1 MTSHNISTP
10 FHIEENV
17 HDHTNDFEILKDTS
31 DDTQTI
37 ISSEKEVLNEFFED
51 DYEEIEN
58 LEPLYP
64 ITLEMTFTNWKK
76 LDEFLENHGLERGFA
91 FTITHSDKDK
101 EDGFPRRRIYACSKG
116 RSYNQQK
123 NAHTDENRNR
133 GHHTTDCK
141 FHVNAYRRKKDNL
154 IHITKIDG
162 EHNHDLVDN
171 IRMVTPH
178 FRKLTPEM
186 YDDVALFA
194 ACGVRAGTII
204 EVLQH
209 KYPEKY
215 IHARNIYNL
224 VQTLRHQNQTT
235 SDAGS
240 MYLALMNQQQ
250 ENPTFHVDA
259 RFEGHD
265 NHLVGLCWMK
275 LERTIERLL
284 EKESR
289 YVRLNETIGKL
300 PVSQEEDYHN
310 HYFKEVD
317 VLCQQFLTPAV
328 LKLQRHEMNRS
339 MHYRCHIAN
348 LENELQKQETAES
361 PTGMFSEDMFDACV
375 IELAQLIADLDL
387 TRINELWRV
396 SSINKKSKHFIVL
409 YDNTMHLCTCLT
421 LISHGLVCRHF
432 FAVMLVSSI
441 SKFHIGL
448 IPRRWYTN
456 AKVME
461 MDLIFLHTPA
471 ISVISDNEFGTVEY
485 MVEVDLSHLE
495 NIRGHHIFTKEI
507 CQEMTRKQQWGKT
520 FGIMKKTLDLAIETG
535 RIEELYELHENLAKE
550 LESEMVQIVQGD
562 HNTEFAQTI
571 SNPVRII
578 TKGRK
583 PKNMSG
589 NKGKRKQIHESTNNK
604 ENNIAEELSHKKL
617 RKALNTVDEELNVNV
632 DGESKEAEEILGNYD
647 VDKEMLPAKHI
658 HIDDD
663 SASILSFRTNS
674 TSSSFNL
681 SHRSSESYY
690 QSSISK
696 FASFQWVNNPST
708 HALFHWL
715 NLKLKLPD
723 RKQLAGPIL
732 DQAIK
737 SIKQLRKEKLNQVHK
752 QAGITLSF
760 NGWKN
765 IVNQEL
771 LGIMIILPS

>member
-1 MTSHNISTP
+1 
-10 FHIEENV
+10 
-17 HDHTNDFEILKDTS
+17 
-31 DDTQTI
+31 
-37 ISSEKEVLNEFFED
+37 
-51 DYEEIEN
+51 
-58 LEPLYP
+58 
-64 ITLEMTFTNWKK
+64 
-76 LDEFLENHGLERGFA
+76 
-91 FTITHSDKDK
+91 
-101 EDGFPRRRIYACSKG
+101 
-116 RSYNQQK
+116 
-123 NAHTDENRNR
+123 
-133 GHHTTDCK
+133 
-141 FHVNAYRRKKDNL
+141 
-154 IHITKIDG
+154 
-162 EHNHDLVDN
+162 
-171 IRMVTPH
+171 
-178 FRKLTPEM
+178 
-186 YDDVALFA
+186 
-194 ACGVRAGTII
+194 
-204 EVLQH
+204 
-209 KYPEKY
+209 
-215 IHARNIYNL
+215 
-224 VQTLRHQNQTT
+224 
-235 SDAGS
+235 
-240 MYLALMNQQQ
+240 MNQQQ

-265 NHLVGLCWMK
+265 NHLVGLCWMSPNQQELWARFHDVILLDTTAK
-275 LERTIERLL
+275 TNRFSMILCVVILVDNHNRSRLAATAIVSDETKDTFSWLFASISKATGGLAPSLLYTDADPAMIAAARSSWPATKHHFCLFHIRKNLEKHFLSKYHGEKWKKFFATFCSTQLERTIERLL

-300 PVSQEEDYHN
+300 PVSQEEDYYN

-461 MDLIFLHTPA
+461 MDLIFSHTPA
-471 ISVISDNEFGTVEY
+471 ISVISDNEFGMVEY

-495 NIRGHHIFTKEI
+495 NIRGHHVFTKEI

-578 TKGRK
+578 TKGQK

-632 DGESKEAEEILGNYD
+632 DGESSKSKSRRCGTCNQIGHN
-647 VDKEMLPAKHI
+647 M
-658 HIDDD
+658 
-663 SASILSFRTNS
+663 RTCPN
-674 TSSSFNL
+674 
-681 SHRSSESYY
+681 
-690 QSSISK
+690 
-696 FASFQWVNNPST
+696 
-708 HALFHWL
+708 
-715 NLKLKLPD
+715 
-723 RKQLAGPIL
+723 
-732 DQAIK
+732 
-737 SIKQLRKEKLNQVHK
+737 EKN
-752 QAGITLSF
+752 
-760 NGWKN
+760 
-765 IVNQEL
+765 
-771 LGIMIILPS
+771 